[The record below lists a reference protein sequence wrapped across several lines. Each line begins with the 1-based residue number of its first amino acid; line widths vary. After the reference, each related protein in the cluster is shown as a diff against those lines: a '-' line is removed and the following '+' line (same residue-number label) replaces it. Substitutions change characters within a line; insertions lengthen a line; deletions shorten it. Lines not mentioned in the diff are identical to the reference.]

1 MKDLLIHVH
10 LDGNTLTDYSGNL
23 LASRDKRKYRQNK
36 VIKFLLNGDK
46 QHEIASKLCCSLST
60 IEKDIKALREGA
72 WK

>member
-10 LDGNTLTDYSGNL
+10 IDGNTLTDYSGNL
-23 LASRDKRKYRQNK
+23 LASRDKRKYRQKK
-36 VIKFLLNGDK
+36 VIKLLLNGDK
-46 QHEIASKLCCSLST
+46 QNEIASKLRCSLST

>member
-1 MKDLLIHVH
+1 MKDFLIHVNI
-10 LDGNTLTDYSGNL
+10 DGNTLTDYSGNL

-60 IEKDIKALREGA
+60 IEKDIKALRE
-72 WK
+72 KL

>member
-1 MKDLLIHVH
+1 MKDLLILVHV
-10 LDGNTLTDYSGNL
+10 DGNTLTDYSGNL
-23 LASRDKRKYRQNK
+23 LASREKRKYRQNK

-46 QHEIASKLCCSLST
+46 QHEIASKLRCSLST

>member
-10 LDGNTLTDYSGNL
+10 IDGNTLTDYSGNL

-60 IEKDIKALREGA
+60 IEKDIKMLRERL
-72 WK
+72 

>member
-10 LDGNTLTDYSGNL
+10 IDGNTLTDYSGNL

-36 VIKFLLNGDK
+36 VIKLLLNGYK
-46 QHEIASKLCCSLST
+46 QHEIASKLRCSLST
-60 IEKDIKALREGA
+60 IEKDIKALREGS

>member
-1 MKDLLIHVH
+1 MKELLIHVH
-10 LDGNTLTDYSGNL
+10 IDGSTLTDYSGNL

-60 IEKDIKALREGA
+60 IEKDIKALRESA
-72 WK
+72 SK

>member
-1 MKDLLIHVH
+1 MKDLLIYVH
-10 LDGNTLTDYSGNL
+10 IDGNTLTDYSGNL

>member
-10 LDGNTLTDYSGNL
+10 LDGNILTDYSGNL

-60 IEKDIKALREGA
+60 IEKDIKMLRESA
-72 WK
+72 SK

>member
-1 MKDLLIHVH
+1 MKDFLIHVNI
-10 LDGNTLTDYSGNL
+10 DGNTLTDYSGNL

-60 IEKDIKALREGA
+60 IENDIKALRERA
-72 WK
+72 LK

>member
-10 LDGNTLTDYSGNL
+10 IDGNTLTDYSGNL
-23 LASRDKRKYRQNK
+23 LASRDKRKYRQKK

-46 QHEIASKLCCSLST
+46 QHEIASKLRCSLST
-60 IEKDIKALREGA
+60 IEKDIKMLREGA

>member
-1 MKDLLIHVH
+1 MKDLLILVHV
-10 LDGNTLTDYSGNL
+10 DGNTLTDYSGNL
-23 LASRDKRKYRQNK
+23 LASREKRKYRQNK

>member
-10 LDGNTLTDYSGNL
+10 LDGSKLTDYSGNL
-23 LASRDKRKYRQNK
+23 LASREKRKYRQNK

-60 IEKDIKALREGA
+60 IEKDIKALRESA
-72 WK
+72 SK

>member
-1 MKDLLIHVH
+1 MKDLLILVH

-23 LASRDKRKYRQNK
+23 LASREKRKYRQNK

-60 IEKDIKALREGA
+60 IEKDIKALRESA
-72 WK
+72 SK